1 MNYKSY
7 QHIERLGTDE
17 VEGILNGTVYFYTKI
32 DGTSAVFY
40 LKDDGTLGV
49 GSRKRVLSA
58 LQDNQGCYAWAI
70 QQDNIKE
77 YLVKHPNHILYG
89 EFLIKNHIKN
99 YFADAWK
106 KAYIFDVFDADNLCY
121 VPYEEYQPE
130 LEEFGIAY
138 IPLVAKIDK
147 PTQEDINK
155 VLDEAYFLQEEKGS
169 SEGIVLK
176 RYDFRNKYDKQ
187 IWAKVVREEYKQ
199 KRSIK
204 ESEQDKLDVAYQIV
218 DEFLTDTMIEKEYL
232 KLCAEGWSSK
242 MIPRLLNT
250 VWHEFIVEESWNI
263 IKKYKNPTINFKLL
277 NKLVIEKIK
286 HVKKG
291 LF

>member
-1 MNYKSY
+1 MNYKPY
-7 QHIERLGTDE
+7 QHVERLGTEE

-58 LQDNQGCYAWAI
+58 LQDNQGCYAWAMH
-70 QQDNIKE
+70 QDNIKE

-147 PTQEDINK
+147 PTQEDIDK
-155 VLDEAYFLQEEKGS
+155 ALDYAYFLQEEKGS

-176 RYDFRNKYDKQ
+176 RYDFRNKYGKQ

-250 VWHEFIVEESWNI
+250 VWHEFILEESWNI

-277 NKLVIEKIK
+277 NKLVVEKIK